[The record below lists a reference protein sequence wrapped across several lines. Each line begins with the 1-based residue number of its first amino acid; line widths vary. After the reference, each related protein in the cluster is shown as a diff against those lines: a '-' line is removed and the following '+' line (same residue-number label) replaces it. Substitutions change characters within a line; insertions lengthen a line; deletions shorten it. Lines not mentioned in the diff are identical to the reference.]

1 MRTHT
6 IRSLIYFSAGLGLI
20 VSIFTYLEAV
30 EASLQ
35 KLCTV
40 NAFVSCQA
48 VANSGKTTLFGISDS
63 FIGIGGFVL
72 IFAVAAI
79 AESRRKELLWPYLL
93 LFITTGGVA
102 LSFYFGYVELVEI
115 QALCLVCLTA
125 YIFGFVAWG
134 GAILLARKFRAKARS
149 RAAGPTS
156 ETPSKEAGGRA
167 APPHEG

>member
-1 MRTHT
+1 MRTRN
-6 IRSLIYFSAGLGLI
+6 IRSAIYLAGGLGVI

-35 KLCTV
+35 SLCTV
-40 NAFVSCQA
+40 NAFVSCSA

-63 FIGIGGFVL
+63 FVGIGGFVL
-72 IFAVAAI
+72 ILLVAGV

-93 LFITTGGVA
+93 LLITTGGVA

-115 QALCLVCLTA
+115 HALCLVCLSA

-134 GAILLARKFRAKARS
+134 GAIALVQKMRAKARS
-149 RAAGPTS
+149 RTSEAPPGTPAPDAGPP
-156 ETPSKEAGGRA
+156 TPQKE
-167 APPHEG
+167 